1 MIGMVEQNRDWLP
14 ANRDYREEL
23 EAASALSDLDSQ
35 LVIPAQAGMTE
46 YHEFFNVTNHPIRYS
61 PAFFT
66 CVSA

>member
-35 LVIPAQAGMTE
+35 FVIPACAGMTRNRGLE
-46 YHEFFNVTNHPIRYS
+46 VCPCDSQKIL
-61 PAFFT
+61 
-66 CVSA
+66 